1 MWTHNH
7 MDMHNQSGYDPN
19 RPMETG
25 HLFRLA
31 LDKDMARMDLGE
43 EEAGDCLASLLS
55 GRGDVEALHNA
66 EEALRVASLQESLVA
81 AATYNTEWV
90 NMSLNQDPAQRRVE
104 KRAASPLGASD
115 NGNKKQS
122 FDKANGN
129 AEKCQKYRA
138 NKKVKLPRRRR
149 RSYQVGLTCTP
160 TFPCAAN
167 GLPEADGRRP
177 PGHRGESIDL
187 G

>member
-43 EEAGDCLASLLS
+43 EEAGDCLASL
-55 GRGDVEALHNA
+55 DVEEMSKPSYAV
-66 EEALRVASLQESLVA
+66 EALRVASLPESLVGS
-81 AATYNTEWV
+81 TVWV
-90 NMSLNQDPAQRRVE
+90 NMYLNQHPAQRRVE
-104 KRAASPLGASD
+104 KRAASPLGALD